1 MNPFSRL
8 LSYAAKNKDVVGS
21 VAAGSALSAGFG
33 LMAGGPGA
41 GLAYGLGD
49 LVTALPLTLGARK
62 LRPPKSTG
70 RRIEVAPGKFEAEI
84 VPSRLE
90 SAANIGGSLISPF
103 LTESLVGG
111 LMTQPQPTPTQI
123 SQEQQI
129 MQQMMQRQGIND
141 LQVPQAVAPGTQFQA
156 QGIEQTFLN
165 DYRQQVTKMLP
176 NLPPGYIDQLV
187 MAGGAG

>member
-1 MNPFSRL
+1 MNPFARL
-8 LSYAAKNKDVVGS
+8 LGYAAKNKDVIGS

-33 LMAGGPGA
+33 AMAGGPGV

-49 LVTALPLTLGARK
+49 MAVALPLTLGARK
-62 LRPPKSTG
+62 LRPPKATG
-70 RRIEVAPGKFEAEI
+70 RRIEVSPGKFEAEI
-84 VPSRLE
+84 APSRLE
-90 SAANIGGSLISPF
+90 SAANLGGSLISPL
-103 LTESLVGG
+103 LTETVAGG
-111 LMTQPQPTPTQI
+111 MLGGPQPTPTQI

-156 QGIEQTFLN
+156 QGIEQTFLD

-176 NLPPGYIDQLV
+176 NLPPGYIDQLI
-187 MAGGAG
+187 MTGGAG

>member
-1 MNPFSRL
+1 MNPFARL
-8 LSYAAKNKDVVGS
+8 LGYAAKNKDVVGS

-33 LMAGGPGA
+33 SMAGGPGV

-49 LVTALPLTLGARK
+49 MAVALPLTLGARK
-62 LRPPKSTG
+62 LRPPKATG

-90 SAANIGGSLISPF
+90 TAANIGGSLVSPL
-103 LTESLVGG
+103 LTEGIAGSLLSG
-111 LMTQPQPTPTQI
+111 PQPTPTQI

-156 QGIEQTFLN
+156 QGIEQTFLD

>member
-1 MNPFSRL
+1 MNPFARL
-8 LSYAAKNKDVVGS
+8 LAYASKNKDLVGN

-33 LMAGGPGA
+33 MMAGGPAA

-49 LVTALPLTLGARK
+49 LAFALPLTAAARK
-62 LRPPKSTG
+62 IRPPKS
-70 RRIEVAPGKFEAEI
+70 RRVEVAPGKFEEEL

-90 SAANIGGSLISPF
+90 TAANLGGSLVSPIA
-103 LTESLVGG
+103 TEAIAGG
-111 LMTQPQPTPTQI
+111 LLYPPQPTPTQI

-156 QGIEQTFLN
+156 QGIEQTFLDN
-165 DYRQQVTKMLP
+165 YRQQVTKMLP
-176 NLPPGYIDQLV
+176 NLPPGYIEQMV
-187 MAGGAG
+187 AMGGAV